1 MFAENCVMGPIEYS
15 LLGIPVLTDECNG
28 ILDDID
34 EISRDLI
41 AMANDATEH
50 TSQDWEGA
58 VEACTDI
65 RIVNPNAINVFVHP
79 DNWSYL

>member
-1 MFAENCVMGPIEYS
+1 
-15 LLGIPVLTDECNG
+15 
-28 ILDDID
+28 
-34 EISRDLI
+34 
-41 AMANDATEH
+41 MANDATEH

-58 VEACTDI
+58 IEACTDI